1 MSYAINVDWAATEEV
16 AQVDERLAVK
26 TSYDNRPVL
35 YLLEGGPRIAV
46 IAVLATVEVIETN
59 SATQQLRI
67 LTEAGQVFT
76 DWQTL
81 ARVTLARYR
90 LTQGV
95 HTHE

>member
-1 MSYAINVDWAATEEV
+1 MSYAVSVDWAATEEV

-26 TSYDNRPVL
+26 TSHHDKRPVL

-46 IAVLATVEVIETN
+46 LATIETVEFSN
-59 SATQQLRI
+59 ATQQYRI
-67 LTEAGQVFT
+67 LTEAGQVFG
-76 DWQTL
+76 DWQSL
-81 ARVTLARYR
+81 ARVALAHYR